1 MAQLEDEKRS
11 AKSLLGKTIVSKAGK
26 KFGEVGNL
34 IFDVKSGEL
43 LQLVL
48 RNPTILTDGLELE
61 RDEKNNLLIPCS
73 SIVAIGDY
81 VVVAEEDII

>member
-1 MAQLEDEKRS
+1 MAQIEDEKRS
-11 AKSLLGKTIVSKAGK
+11 ARTLLGKTIVSKAGK

-34 IFDVKSGEL
+34 IFDIKSGEL

-48 RNPTILTDGLELE
+48 KNPTIFTDGLELE

-73 SIVAIGDY
+73 SVVAIGDY
-81 VVVAEEDII
+81 IVIAEEDII